1 MGLRPIHLG
10 ALIVASMIGSGVF
23 TTSGFALADLGS
35 PHAVLLA
42 WALGAVHAALGAAS
56 YGWLAARVPE
66 SGGEYV
72 ILQRTMHPAAA
83 YVVGWVSLLAGFT
96 APIAAA
102 AHGLEAYL
110 QREGALWIG
119 ATAIVGSA
127 ALHGIRRDLGAGL
140 QTAAVALKL
149 LLLFGFLALGLG
161 SLDHALLAAPTEARW
176 EKLGATLVWISFSF
190 SGWNAAIYLAGE
202 TRGKPQHLARWSV
215 AAVVV
220 VGALYLGLN
229 AVFVFAAPPSEL
241 AGRPDIG
248 VAAASALGGS
258 ALARALSLVVALA
271 LLTSVSSMMMA
282 GPRVLWKM
290 GRDGALP
297 RVLGR
302 GEHTPHVAIA
312 VQGVLALVVFFVST
326 LRELLGYIGLTLS
339 VSSALTVTALLLE
352 YRRGR
357 IVPRTRALLV
367 IPVAYIMAT
376 LLMAAWLAWLEPM
389 QALASAGT
397 LGMGLLVYGAQKRRD
412 RSPDERPP
420 DAVDSNSSAP
430 ASPTRTLPRR

>member
-1 MGLRPIHLG
+1 MSSPAGIRPIHLG

-35 PHAVLLA
+35 PHAVLVA
-42 WALGAVHAALGAAS
+42 WLLGALHAALGAAS
-56 YGWLAARVPE
+56 YGWMAARVPE

-72 ILQRTMHPAAA
+72 ILHRTVHPAAG

-110 QREGALWIG
+110 QRGGALWIG
-119 ATAIVGSA
+119 ALAIVGSA
-127 ALHGIRRDLGAGL
+127 ALHGVRRDLGAGL
-140 QTAAVALKL
+140 QTAAVGLKL
-149 LLLFGFLALGLG
+149 LLLLGFLALGLG
-161 SLDHALLAAPTEARW
+161 SLGDVDAVAVTDARW
-176 EKLGATLVWISFSF
+176 EKLGPTLVWVSFSF
-190 SGWNAAIYLAGE
+190 TGWNAAIYLAGE
-202 TRGKPQHLARWSV
+202 ARGETKRFALWSV
-215 AAVVV
+215 LAVAV

-229 AVFVFAAPPSEL
+229 AVFVLAGPMSEL

-248 VAAASALGGS
+248 VAAASALGGER
-258 ALARALSLVVALA
+258 LARLLSLIVALA

-282 GPRVLWKM
+282 GPRVLWRM

-297 RVLGR
+297 RALGR

-312 VQGVLALVVFFVST
+312 VQGSLALVVFFISS

-339 VSSALTVTALLLE
+339 LSSALTASALLLE

-357 IVPRTRALLV
+357 FTPRHRAALAVPLTYIGSTLV
-367 IPVAYIMAT
+367 MAG
-376 LLMAAWLAWLEPM
+376 WLAWLEPV
-389 QALASAGT
+389 QALASGAT
-397 LGMGLLVYGAQKRRD
+397 IALGLAVYLVQRRAFGARQTEPGANR
-412 RSPDERPP
+412 
-420 DAVDSNSSAP
+420 
-430 ASPTRTLPRR
+430 

>member
-1 MGLRPIHLG
+1 MSAPSTAAGLRPIHLG

-42 WALGAVHAALGAAS
+42 WVLGALHAALGAAS
-56 YGWLAARVPE
+56 YGWIAARVPE
-66 SGGEYV
+66 SGGEYI
-72 ILQRTMHPAAA
+72 ILHRTMHPAAG

-119 ATAIVGSA
+119 AAAILGSA
-127 ALHGIRRDLGAGL
+127 ALHGVRKDLGAGL

-161 SLDHALLAAPTEARW
+161 SLDDVDGVPLSETRW
-176 EKLGATLVWISFSF
+176 EKLGPTLVWISFSF

-202 TRGKPQHLARWSV
+202 TRGKPRHLAAWSV
-215 AAVVV
+215 AAVAV

-229 AVFVFAAPPSEL
+229 TVFVLAAPMSEL
-241 AGRPDIG
+241 SGRPDIG
-248 VAAASALGGS
+248 VAAASALGGAS
-258 ALARALSLVVALA
+258 FSRGLSLIVALA

-290 GRDGALP
+290 GREGALP

-312 VQGVLALVVFFVST
+312 VQGALALVVFFASS

-339 VSSALTVTALLLE
+339 LSSALVAAALLLE
-352 YRRGR
+352 HRRGSFA
-357 IVPRTRALLV
+357 PRTRALLAV
-367 IPVAYIMAT
+367 PVAYIVST
-376 LLMAAWLAWLEPM
+376 LLMTAWLAWLEPG

-397 LGMGLLVYGAQKRRD
+397 IVVGLVVYAAQQRRTM
-412 RSPDERPP
+412 R
-420 DAVDSNSSAP
+420 
-430 ASPTRTLPRR
+430 